1 MTRRVRLRS
10 GIEIT
15 FAGGERFVADGSGD
29 ADATLVSHAHGDH
42 YASGSAVVASDL
54 TAALVGARRG
64 GAAPTAVD
72 HPAAELFPAGHV
84 VGSRAMRLTDPDTG
98 RRYLYTGDCS
108 TRDRFHL
115 DGFDPVDADV
125 LILESTYGKPEYRFP
140 STEESV
146 DAIRSWL
153 AETMDRPV
161 LMFGYALG
169 RAQKLQRLLADSPR
183 DRVFVTDAVAD
194 VSDVIEDHRDVT
206 FPGERY
212 GSEGELGA
220 GDALVCSGSP
230 RSPWVES
237 LVESTGAVTAGF
249 SGWAVD
255 DSFVYRRGFD
265 EGFVLTDHCD
275 YDELLALVS
284 AVDPEQVYTQ
294 HGFADEFATAITS
307 ELGYPAQ
314 SLKANQATLGDF

>member
-1 MTRRVRLRS
+1 M
-10 GIEIT
+10 T

-42 YASGSAVVASDL
+42 YAAGSAVVASEL
-54 TAALVGARRG
+54 TTALLGARRD

-72 HPAAELFPAGHV
+72 HPAVERFPAGHV
-84 VGSRAMRLTDPDTG
+84 AGSRAMRLTDPETG

-115 DGFDPVDADV
+115 DGFDPVAADV
-125 LILESTYGKPEYRFP
+125 LVVETTYGKPEYRFP
-140 STEESV
+140 STEETV
-146 DAIRSWL
+146 EAVRSWL
-153 AETMDRPV
+153 AATTDRPV
-161 LMFGYALG
+161 LLFGYALG
-169 RAQKLQRLLADSPR
+169 RAQKLQRILAGADR
-183 DRVFVTDAVAD
+183 ERVFVTDAVAD
-194 VSDVIEDHRDVT
+194 VSDVIERHRDVT

-212 GSEGELGA
+212 DAEVELRA
-220 GDALVCSGSP
+220 GDALVLSGSP

-237 LVESTGAVTAGF
+237 LVESTGAATAGF

-265 EGFVLTDHCD
+265 EGFVLSDHPD
-275 YDELLALVS
+275 YDELLGLVA

-294 HGFADEFATAITS
+294 HGFADAFATAVTS
-307 ELGYPAQ
+307 ELGIPAQ
-314 SLKANQATLGDF
+314 SLKKNQATLGDF